1 MIDSDSTNETN
12 EQNQTPPV
20 VILGASAGGLEALNA
35 FFKGV
40 PDTLGCAFLVITHH
54 KTDHRSM
61 LPELLARTSGKRAL
75 EITDGMN
82 VEPDCIYTNP
92 AGEWFAEVK
101 HGIFKLLNAGEA
113 LKKTLP
119 DGQPGVPSIKVYHP
133 IDYTFQRLAS
143 EFKERAIAVVLSGSG
158 SDGALGLKAIKAD
171 EGMVIAQQPDSA
183 EFASM
188 PENAI
193 ETGLADAVLLPEDM
207 GAQIQIYLQQS
218 QQLNQLQS
226 EQDQVAAGELR
237 RICALLLARTG
248 NDFSCY
254 KPNTMQRRVAKRM
267 ALHNFHETSDY
278 LDYLTHDEEEIN
290 FLFRDMLIRV
300 TQFFRDP
307 ELWTFL
313 QNTLFPA
320 LLSQH
325 DYPDGFRIW
334 VPACATGDEVY
345 SLAILVNEVLRETGE
360 SKKVQIFASDL
371 DADAITIARRGQYPA
386 GIISEVPEDL
396 LNRYFSYSDDHY
408 TICKSIREQIV
419 FAPQNLIKDPPFTQI
434 DLISCRNLL
443 IYMKPDMQV
452 DLLSM
457 FHMALRDKG
466 TLVLGPSE
474 SVGEA
479 SQAFQAVNGKWKVF
493 KRNPDIL
500 LERNSMKHFDSMRR
514 AGSVPRP
521 GQPRVQARASEQ
533 NDVTNSVLKLL
544 ARKFAPGAIVA
555 NERGDIFYLHGKAG
569 AFLEPQEGRPR
580 YNIFEMGRGSLTK
593 ELPILVR
600 LAASSGGKRIEKTLK
615 VEPRDM
621 KEVLVGVEKLQAPES
636 MRGLF
641 LIIFRDTDLS
651 NENATAPNTVQQDD
665 AGAPQVSHVFELERD
680 LEQARAAYQTLLEQ
694 VETQNEELRA
704 ANEELQSTNEELQS
718 SNEELETSKEET
730 HSLYE
735 ELSSINS
742 ELVEKVNNLSE
753 ANDDMANLLNSTAM
767 AILYLD
773 NELRLKRFTDKAKEI
788 IAVRESDEGRPVN
801 ELAMYLEDEDFK
813 GDAES
818 VLSTLKGI
826 EKEVRTQDGHWYLMK
841 LLPYRTRENVIDGLI
856 CTFVN
861 INEVK
866 SARRS

>member
-1 MIDSDSTNETN
+1 
-12 EQNQTPPV
+12 
-20 VILGASAGGLEALNA
+20 
-35 FFKGV
+35 
-40 PDTLGCAFLVITHH
+40 
-54 KTDHRSM
+54 M
-61 LPELLARTSGKRAL
+61 LPELLARASGKRAV
-75 EITDGMN
+75 EIEDGMK
-82 VEPDCIYTNP
+82 VESDCIYTNP
-92 AGEWFAEVK
+92 PGEWFVELNQ
-101 HGIFKLLNAGEA
+101 GIFKLLTAGEA
-113 LKKTLP
+113 LKPTLST
-119 DGQPGVPSIKVYHP
+119 PSMKIYHP
-133 IDYTFQRLAS
+133 IDFTFQRLAV
-143 EFKERAIAVVLSGSG
+143 EGKERAIAVVLSGSG
-158 SDGALGLKAIKAD
+158 SDGALGLKAIKAA
-171 EGMVIAQQPDSA
+171 EGMVFVQRPDSA
-183 EFASM
+183 EFSSM

-207 GAQIQIYLQQS
+207 GAQIQLYLQQS
-218 QQLNQLQS
+218 QQLTHLES
-226 EQDQVAAGELR
+226 EEDQVTVSELR
-237 RICALLLARTG
+237 RICTLLLARTG

-278 LDYLTHDEEEIN
+278 LDYLTHDEEEVN
-290 FLFRDMLIRV
+290 YLFRDMLIRV

-307 ELWTFL
+307 ALWKFL
-313 QNTLFPA
+313 KSTLFPKM
-320 LLSQH
+320 LSEH

-334 VPACATGDEVY
+334 VPACATGDEAY
-345 SLAILVNEVLRETGE
+345 SIAILLNEILRENGE
-360 SKKVQIFASDL
+360 SKKIQIFASDL
-371 DADAITIARRGQYPA
+371 DADAIAIARRGQYPA
-386 GIISEVPEDL
+386 GIINEVPEDL
-396 LNRYFSYSDDHY
+396 LNRYFTYSEDHY

-419 FAPQNLIKDPPFTQI
+419 FAPHNLIKDPPFTQI

-457 FHMALRDKG
+457 FHMALRDNG

-479 SQAFQAVNGKWKVF
+479 SLAFETVNGKWKVF
-493 KRNPDIL
+493 KRNPNIMLGRD
-500 LERNSMKHFDSMRR
+500 SMKHFDSMRR

-521 GQPRVQARASEQ
+521 TQPQGQARASEQ
-533 NDVTNSVLKLL
+533 NDLTNNVLKLL

-569 AFLEPQEGRPR
+569 TFLEPQEGRPR
-580 YNIFEMGRGSLTK
+580 YNIFEMSRGSLTK

-600 LAASSGGKRIEKTLK
+600 LAASSGGKRVEKTLK
-615 VEPRDM
+615 IEPRDT
-621 KEVLVGVEKLQAPES
+621 KQVHVGVEKLQTPES

-641 LIIFRDTDLS
+641 LIIFRDADLVSTNVTASSTEQQSDTD
-651 NENATAPNTVQQDD
+651 AP
-665 AGAPQVSHVFELERD
+665 PVSHVYELERD

-694 VETQNEELRA
+694 VETQNEELKS

-742 ELVEKVNNLSE
+742 ELVEKVKNLSD

-773 NELRLKRFTDKAKEI
+773 NELKLKRFTDKAKEI
-788 IAVRESDEGRPVN
+788 IAVRETDEGRPVS
-801 ELAMYLEDEDFK
+801 ELAIYLEDEDFK

-841 LLPYRTRENVIDGLI
+841 LLPYRTRENVVDGLI

-866 SARRS
+866 NARRSR